1 MHTKV
6 LSLAGPIILSNV
18 TVPLVGA
25 VDTAVVGHLDDSTL
39 IGAVAF
45 GSLIFSFLY
54 WGFGFLR
61 FGTSG
66 FSAQAF
72 GNNDSLEAYFT
83 LSRACLIGLALGV
96 GLIVIHPLLRGTVL
110 FLLQGSEM
118 VESSTA
124 IYFNIRIWSAPA
136 VLILYAVLGYLIAAQ
151 DMRAEFYSQLL
162 LNGLNITLD
171 VLFVSV
177 FDLAIEGVALATV
190 ISEFAAVI
198 FGLWLISQRT
208 GYRLRVTLT
217 SRLLN
222 RNDVKQLL
230 KANINIFIRTLC
242 LMFGF
247 AWFTNRSAQLGDVY
261 LAANAVLLHLQTIA
275 AYAMDGFATAA
286 EALVGRAIGARDKQ
300 NLISAMRI
308 TTLWALIIASL
319 LSFVYLMVGIDLIG
333 LMTNQADVLST
344 AQQYLP
350 WLVVAPVISVWS
362 FQLDGIFIGAT
373 RTREMRNAMIVS
385 LAVYLAVLE
394 GLTAFAHND
403 GLWSSLL
410 CLFVL
415 RAITLWLYLP
425 RITVA
430 TKA

>member
-1 MHTKV
+1 
-6 LSLAGPIILSNV
+6 
-18 TVPLVGA
+18 
-25 VDTAVVGHLDDSTL
+25 
-39 IGAVAF
+39 
-45 GSLIFSFLY
+45 
-54 WGFGFLR
+54 
-61 FGTSG
+61 
-66 FSAQAF
+66 
-72 GNNDSLEAYFT
+72 
-83 LSRACLIGLALGV
+83 
-96 GLIVIHPLLRGTVL
+96 
-110 FLLQGSEM
+110 
-118 VESSTA
+118 
-124 IYFNIRIWSAPA
+124 
-136 VLILYAVLGYLIAAQ
+136 
-151 DMRAEFYSQLL
+151 
-162 LNGLNITLD
+162 
-171 VLFVSV
+171 
-177 FDLAIEGVALATV
+177 
-190 ISEFAAVI
+190 
-198 FGLWLISQRT
+198 
-208 GYRLRVTLT
+208 
-217 SRLLN
+217 
-222 RNDVKQLL
+222 
-230 KANINIFIRTLC
+230 
-242 LMFGF
+242 MFGF

-300 NLISAMRI
+300 NLISAMRF

-385 LAVYLAVLE
+385 LAVYLAILE